1 MKLSSFTH
9 PYVVPKED
17 ILKNR

>member
-17 ILKNR
+17 ILKSR